1 MQGGYNQQLA
11 GGSGAGGHG
20 AGVAIL
26 TKIPTPQPVQFVRKY
41 RTNRQSSPLL
51 TPPEP
56 KLSAAVPQN

>member
-11 GGSGAGGHG
+11 GGGGAGGHG
-20 AGVAIL
+20 AGVANL
-26 TKIPTPQPVQFVRKY
+26 SKIPASKPVQYVRKY

-56 KLSAAVPQN
+56 KLSAAVAQN

>member
-11 GGSGAGGHG
+11 GGG

-26 TKIPTPQPVQFVRKY
+26 TKIPAPQPVQFVRKY

-56 KLSAAVPQN
+56 KLSAAAVAHN